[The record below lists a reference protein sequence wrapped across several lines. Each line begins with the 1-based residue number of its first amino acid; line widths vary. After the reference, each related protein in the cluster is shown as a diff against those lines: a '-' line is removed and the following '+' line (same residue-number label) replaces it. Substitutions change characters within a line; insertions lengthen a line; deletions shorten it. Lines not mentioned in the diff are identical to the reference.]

1 MCLPQKSHRAQV
13 LSESRF
19 PSELKKDSL
28 FIGNMTNVMQVDHAQ
43 LKLLNIKH
51 VFYLSPQ
58 PFEDVDKTFKTTW
71 IEVQEQNKPII
82 DFDAISL

>member
-1 MCLPQKSHRAQV
+1 
-13 LSESRF
+13 
-19 PSELKKDSL
+19 
-28 FIGNMTNVMQVDHAQ
+28 MTNVMQVDHAQ